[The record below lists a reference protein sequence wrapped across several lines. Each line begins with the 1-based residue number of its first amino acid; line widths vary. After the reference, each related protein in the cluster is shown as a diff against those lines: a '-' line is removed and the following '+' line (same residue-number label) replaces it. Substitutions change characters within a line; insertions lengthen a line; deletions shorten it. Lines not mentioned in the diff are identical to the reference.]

1 MLLLLSWSRER
12 MLEPVEHWLPFPAKL
27 LCMTGL
33 HLSSLI
39 GLPGQLLEVLICSQ
53 QLLPR
58 IQELLHRSAVP
69 I

>member
-1 MLLLLSWSRER
+1 MLLLPWSRER
-12 MLEPVEHWLPFPAKL
+12 MLEPVEHWLPFSAKL

-33 HLSSLI
+33 YLSSLI

-53 QLLPR
+53 QLLAC
-58 IQELLHRSAVP
+58 IQELLHCSAVP